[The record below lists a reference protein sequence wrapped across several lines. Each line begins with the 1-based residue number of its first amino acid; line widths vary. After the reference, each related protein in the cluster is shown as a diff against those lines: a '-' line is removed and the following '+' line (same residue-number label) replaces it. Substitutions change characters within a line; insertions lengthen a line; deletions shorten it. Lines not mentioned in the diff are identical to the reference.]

1 MNPFHKRT
9 IGRYTSDG
17 QGHHAWMEL
26 EPAPDRRKRQPGTIL
41 LCCAALAQ
49 GSSLVA
55 QPRPEEP
62 ETVMITLHAKAGA
75 EAELAQVIA
84 RHWDTARRLKMLRE
98 TPHLTLRSAEGAQ
111 TDFVEIM
118 TWRDASVPDSA
129 PAEASAAQAC
139 GERADYPATCPV
151 SSARV
156 KGPASEPALPDGE
169 ARAQLP

>member
-1 MNPFHKRT
+1 MRARPMHTRAVLT
-9 IGRYTSDG
+9 
-17 QGHHAWMEL
+17 
-26 EPAPDRRKRQPGTIL
+26 L

-84 RHWDTARRLKMLRE
+84 RHWDTARRLKMIRE

-129 PAEASAAQAC
+129 PAEIQKIWAEMNRLVEQR
-139 GERADYPATCPV
+139 GATPGLRIEQMSV
-151 SSARV
+151 VR
-156 KGPASEPALPDGE
+156 
-169 ARAQLP
+169 